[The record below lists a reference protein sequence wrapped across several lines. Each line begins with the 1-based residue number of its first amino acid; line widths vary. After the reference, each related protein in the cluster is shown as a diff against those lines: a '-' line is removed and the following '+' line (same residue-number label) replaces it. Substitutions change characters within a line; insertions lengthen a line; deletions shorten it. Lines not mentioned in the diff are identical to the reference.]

1 MLSFLDWEII
11 TISTYKL
18 TVGGVLG
25 VLITLIST
33 KVTLVLILKSTK
45 KRAKRL
51 KLDPGRFHSIF
62 MIIKYLI
69 WTFSILICINLIGV
83 KIGVILAGG
92 AALLVGIGFGLQNIF
107 SDLVAGFVILLEGS
121 IEIQD
126 IVEVDGVIGR
136 VTKITLRQTEV
147 ITQNDSTILVPNHKF
162 TGENVINWSHNND
175 VSRFHVN
182 VGVAY
187 GTNTEIVLKVLMECM
202 SSHPAILKSPHP
214 FVRFNDFGDSS
225 LDFQLY
231 FWSRNV
237 FGIEN
242 IKSDLRYKIDHRF
255 RENKI
260 QIPFPQRDL
269 HVISNPN
276 KTPINGI

>member
-1 MLSFLDWEII
+1 MFSFLDNEII
-11 TISTYKL
+11 TVGTYKL
-18 TVGGVLG
+18 TIGGVFG
-25 VLITLIST
+25 IIITLMLT
-33 KVTLVLILKSTK
+33 KVILVLILKSTK
-45 KRAKRL
+45 RRAKRL

-62 MIIKYLI
+62 LIVRYLV
-69 WTFSILICINLIGV
+69 WTFSILICINLAGV
-83 KIGVILAGG
+83 DVGVILAGG

-107 SDLVAGFVILLEGS
+107 SDLVAGFVILLEGT

-126 IVEVDGVIGR
+126 VVEVDGVVGR

-147 ITQNDSTILVPNHKF
+147 ITRDDYTILVPNHKF
-162 TGENVINWSHNND
+162 TSENVINWSHNND
-175 VSRFHVN
+175 ISRFNVQ

-187 GTNTEIVLKVLMECM
+187 GSNTELVLKILMECM
-202 SSHPAILKSPHP
+202 ISHPSIAKSPYP

-225 LDFQLY
+225 LDFQLF
-231 FWSRNV
+231 FWSKNV

-242 IKSDLRYKIDHRF
+242 VKSDLRYKIDQSF
-255 RENKI
+255 KKNNIK
-260 QIPFPQRDL
+260 IPFPQRDL